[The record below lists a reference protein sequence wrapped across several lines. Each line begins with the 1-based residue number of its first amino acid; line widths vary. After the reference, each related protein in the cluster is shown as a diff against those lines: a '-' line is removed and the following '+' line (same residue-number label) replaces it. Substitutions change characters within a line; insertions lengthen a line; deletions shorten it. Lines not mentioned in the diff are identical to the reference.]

1 MDVGALASALIGAQI
16 ARVQLAVAAK
26 LLQTNAETADSAARL
41 VEAADRNVER
51 LASASLGIGQNVDI
65 SV

>member
-16 ARVQLAVAAK
+16 GRVQLAVAAK
-26 LLQTNAETADSAARL
+26 LLQMNGEAAASAAQL
-41 VEAADRNVER
+41 IDTAGRNMDR
-51 LASASLGIGQNVDI
+51 LAIAPMATGQNVDI